1 MIYLASPWFNDHEKQ
16 MYKLMLNKMRSNGL
30 EVYAPIEHEIPNAWD
45 MSNKDWGKAV
55 FEEDIKALN
64 KSDEV
69 WVLNFGMYSDSGTA
83 WECGYAYAMNKLIK
97 MFIDDWSTGVYSL
110 MMINGCKELYSMLNY
125 ISNTD
130 YKINIEVK

>member
-45 MSNKDWGKAV
+45 ISNKDWGKAV

-83 WECGYAYAMNKLIK
+83 WECGYAYAMNKSIK